1 MALAFGQAPFGL
13 RELKIVSQDGTGAI
27 ALPVALMLHFTER
40 VQKEEFTA
48 EGVLVAS
55 RSFCVG
61 LDWELE
67 AGALDLAV
75 YAKLTGR
82 SAATAGITPN
92 RTVTLDG
99 NTGVDFPYVRIYG
112 RAVGDAGTD
121 DIHCKLFKAKL
132 AAIEGTFRNGQFWV
146 TSCAGVAVPDITFGV
161 YEFVQHETAVVL

>member
-1 MALAFGQAPFGL
+1 MALSFGQAPFGL
-13 RELKIVSQDGTGAI
+13 RELKITSQDGTGAI

-40 VQKEEFTA
+40 VQKEEFVA
-48 EGVLVAS
+48 EGILVAS
-55 RSFCVG
+55 RSFCIE

-82 SAATAGITPN
+82 SAATAGSAPN

-99 NTGVDFPYVRIYG
+99 NTGIDFPYVRIYG

-121 DIHCKLFKAKL
+121 DVRIKIFKAKL
-132 AAIEGTFRNGQFWV
+132 SSIEGTLRNGQFWV
-146 TSCAGVAVPDITFGV
+146 TSCAGVGVPDLTFGV
-161 YEFVQHETAVVL
+161 YEIVQDETAVAL